1 MLLSELLSKS
11 EDAVH
16 KSEKKKKRK
25 LAESWSIKTEKK
37 KQGVIFWESIK
48 EKFKL

>member
-25 LAESWSIKTEKK
+25 LAESWSIKNEKK
-37 KQGVIFWESIK
+37 NKVSHFGKVLKKI
-48 EKFKL
+48 